1 VSLLAWVQ
9 ARDRNA
15 VIVGACCGPLLG
27 IALALLAS
35 PLEVD
40 GPTSKATTLTREPRA
55 VEVEPSAT
63 PSPPWGSSLDVSP
76 EPRIAVRAAHSP
88 TPRATV
94 VPTPSPTSAPTSPDS
109 SPTPAAEDCV
119 KSEDEHGG
127 KGAKGCNSEGEP
139 PPAESCGQVEQ
150 GEPAENEASPGT
162 QEPPTSSP
170 TDPPVKLCPTPPER

>member
-1 VSLLAWVQ
+1 MSLLAWVQ

-63 PSPPWGSSLDVSP
+63 PSPPWESLNDVG
-76 EPRIAVRAAHSP
+76 P
-88 TPRATV
+88 TPRTAVRVALDSAPPITVSRPRAT
-94 VPTPSPTSAPTSPDS
+94 PTPVSTPAP

-119 KSEDEHGG
+119 KGEDEHGG
-127 KGAKGCNSEGEP
+127 KGEP
-139 PPAESCGQVEQ
+139 SPAEGAAEVEQ
-150 GEPAENEASPGT
+150 TEPAEDETSPGT
-162 QEPPTSSP
+162 QEPPTSS
-170 TDPPVKLCPTPPER
+170 TTKPPVKLCPPPPER